1 MNTIKVKGGTAL
13 AACLAAEKVTTIFTV
28 SGGGLSAFYAACPDY
43 GIRVIHT
50 RHEYGAGFMADG
62 WARATGEP
70 GVCVTTLGP
79 GLTNAI
85 TGMLSGIMG
94 GVPIVFISSCTP
106 VSAWDLGTAQGFEHL
121 PLVKPVTKYAKTVYE
136 TRRIPEYVAN
146 AFRLALTG
154 RPGPVFL
161 EIPGDVLN
169 GEVSDEQAR
178 PMTNYRTEARSMG
191 DPSMIEK
198 AADLLKKAPMPIVIA
213 GSGVFWSKA
222 NTELQTFVN
231 ATGIPVFTGRIGR
244 GTVPPDH
251 PLYFGIASISVNNVF
266 LKALKEADV
275 ALMVGGHFDYM
286 LGFGRPPI
294 FNPSTKAIQI
304 DIVADEIGR
313 NRPVEVG
320 IVADA
325 RMALG
330 QLTEAMGKGKPRAD
344 WISVLRDE
352 KKRVESERTSR
363 ENSNDLPIYPLR
375 LLKEI
380 RSFLNRD
387 AIIACGSG
395 DIDFWGEHYFEPN
408 LPGGYLRSGQVGAL
422 GSEIPYAVAAKLA
435 NPERQV
441 LVLVGDGGFG
451 YSAMELETAAR
462 HNAPVV
468 CVIANDKA
476 WAMIKE
482 QQKAAFGAKG
492 VVGTEMPD
500 RSYEKLAA
508 VFGGYGERVTRPD
521 QLRGALERAF
531 GAGVPAILNVD
542 TRTDPSPEL
551 QWMLRPKK

>member
-1 MNTIKVKGGTAL
+1 VNASKVKGGTAL
-13 AACLAAEKVTTIFTV
+13 AACLAAEKVNTIFTL
-28 SGGGLSAFYAACPDY
+28 SGGGLSPFYAACPDY
-43 GIRVIHT
+43 GIRVVHT

-136 TRRIPEYVAN
+136 TRRIPEYVGN
-146 AFRLALTG
+146 AFRLARTG

-169 GEVSDEQAR
+169 AEVSDEQAR
-178 PMTNYRTEARSMG
+178 PMINYRTDARAMA
-191 DPSMIEK
+191 DPALIEK
-198 AADLLKKAPMPIVIA
+198 AAALLKKATQPIVIV

-222 NTELQTFVN
+222 SGELQNFV
-231 ATGIPVFTGRIGR
+231 TTTSIPVFTGRLSR
-244 GTVPPDH
+244 GTVPSDH
-251 PLYFGIASISVNNVF
+251 PFYFGIASISVNDVF
-266 LKALKEADV
+266 LKAVREADV
-275 ALMVGGHFDYM
+275 VLMVGGHFDYM

-294 FNPSTKAIQI
+294 FNPSSKTIQI
-304 DIVADEIGR
+304 DIIAEEIGR
-313 NRPVEVG
+313 NRPIEVG
-320 IVADA
+320 IVGDA
-325 RMALG
+325 KMALG
-330 QLTEAMGKGKPRAD
+330 QLTQAMGKGKPRAN
-344 WISVLRDE
+344 WIGALRQE
-352 KKRVESERTSR
+352 KKKMESERASR
-363 ENSNDLPIYPLR
+363 ENSDDVPIYPLR

-387 AIIACGSG
+387 AIFACGSG
-395 DIDFWGEHYFEPN
+395 DIDFWGEHYIEPN
-408 LPGGYLRSGQVGAL
+408 VPGSYLRSGQIGAL
-422 GSEIPYAVAAKLA
+422 GSDIPYAVAAKLA
-435 NPERQV
+435 NPSRQV

-451 YSAMELETAAR
+451 FSAMELETAAR
-462 HNAPVV
+462 YNAPVV
-468 CVIANDKA
+468 CVIANDHA

-482 QQKAAFGAKG
+482 QQKAALGPKG
-492 VVGTEMPD
+492 VVATEMPD
-500 RSYEKLAA
+500 RSYEKLGA

-521 QLRGALERAF
+521 QLKGALERAF
-531 GAGVPAILNVD
+531 SSAAPAILNVD

>member
-1 MNTIKVKGGTAL
+1 MEPNKIRGGSVL
-13 AACLAAEKVTTIFTV
+13 AACLAAEKVNTIFTV
-28 SGGGLSAFYAACPDY
+28 SGGGLSPFYAACPDY
-43 GIRVIHT
+43 GIRVVHT
-50 RHEYGAGFMADG
+50 RHEYGACFMADG

-79 GLTNAI
+79 GLSNAI
-85 TGMLSGIMG
+85 TGMLSGMMG
-94 GVPIVFISSCTP
+94 GIPIVFISGCTP
-106 VSAWDLGTAQGFEHL
+106 VSAWDMGTAQGFEHL
-121 PLVKPVTKYAKTVYE
+121 PLVKPVTKYAKTFYE
-136 TRRIPEYVAN
+136 TRRISEYVAN
-146 AFRLALTG
+146 AFRLARAG

-178 PMTNYRTEARSMG
+178 PLTNYRTEARPLG
-191 DPSMIEK
+191 DPSMIDQATE
-198 AADLLKKAPMPIVIA
+198 LLKEATRPIVIA
-213 GSGVFWSKA
+213 GSGVFWSIA
-222 NTELQTFVN
+222 SSELQTFVTT
-231 ATGIPVFTGRIGR
+231 ASIPVFTGRIGR
-244 GTVPPDH
+244 GTVPSDH
-251 PLYFGIASISVNNVF
+251 PFYFGIASISVNNVF
-266 LKALKEADV
+266 LRALKEADV
-275 ALMVGGHFDYM
+275 MLLVGGHFDYM
-286 LGFGRPPI
+286 LGFGRPPV
-294 FNPSTKAIQI
+294 FNPSVKAIQI

-313 NRPVEVG
+313 NRAIEVG

-325 RMALG
+325 RMALR
-330 QLTEAMGKGKPRAD
+330 QLTDAVRNGTSRTD
-344 WISVLRDE
+344 WIHVLQDE
-352 KKRVESERTSR
+352 KKRVEVERASR
-363 ENSNDLPIYPLR
+363 ENSDDVPIYPLR

-380 RSFLNRD
+380 RGFLNRD
-387 AIIACGSG
+387 AIITCGSG

-462 HNAPVV
+462 YHAPVV
-468 CVIANDKA
+468 CVIGNDQA

-482 QQKAAFGAKG
+482 QQRAAFGPKG

-521 QLRGALERAF
+521 RLRGALERAF
-531 GAGVPAILNVD
+531 AAGVPAILNVN